1 MIRGEFHS
9 LAVHIE
15 IGDLVSSKMAFVE
28 GAAVQ
33 IQVAVAERRER
44 VPNQKLNPLVEGR
57 AAILFLFA
65 TDQGPVDRPP
75 GVSFLYLYIYGYRP
89 KAVR

>member
-65 TDQGPVDRPP
+65 TDQEKMATQLQVSGQRQVGLGRQP
-75 GVSFLYLYIYGYRP
+75 GRE
-89 KAVR
+89 R